1 MLLPFLLYNP
11 RTLHLLML
19 CDHRTTLLG
28 RSDPESPLNRG
39 LTPIGAPSRFVFGLV
54 VTKAGYVAPWLPV
67 LREIVKDRVIV
78 TPAYYCLH
86 SSSMA
91 TAK

>member
-28 RSDPESPLNRG
+28 RSGLESPLNRG
-39 LTPIGAPSRFVFGLV
+39 LAPIGAPSRFVFGLV
-54 VTKAGYVAPWLPV
+54 VTKAGDVAPWLLV
-67 LREIVKDRVIV
+67 LRVTVKGRVV
-78 TPAYYCLH
+78 ATPAYYCLH
-86 SSSMA
+86 SLSMA
-91 TAK
+91 TTE